1 MALAIKILAMNKINK
16 VLIVAAEPSGD
27 ELGAEFIQALRDKSP
42 NIQIRGVGLDKMAQL
57 GVKSEISL
65 EGLAILGLVEA
76 LGAWKTA
83 VKRADEVG
91 VLAQDFK
98 PDVAV
103 LIDSWGFNLRAARA
117 IRKYSPNTRLIKFVG
132 PQVWATRAGRAK
144 TLAKSFDEIWCIHD
158 FELPYYDGLGI
169 KTEIVGNPA
178 IGRAIIGDKDIF
190 VKNHNLDGKKI
201 IGLLPGSRKKE
212 ITNVLPDFI
221 EAAKIIASKLND
233 AVFVT
238 IAAKNVREMIIPFQE
253 NCGFNW
259 QIFDENEKAD
269 AFAAMDIAM
278 ACSGTVTT
286 EIGLAG
292 VPFCVGYRLDGLTY
306 FIARNFLLKSKFV
319 TLINVAADKEI
330 APEFLQNDLNANN
343 LSEFIL
349 KLIENPNIRLEQ
361 INAQN
366 NALKKMGMGSDTTA
380 QRAAGLLLA

>member
-1 MALAIKILAMNKINK
+1 MNNINK

-42 NIQIRGVGLDKMAQL
+42 NIEIRGVGLDKMAQM

-65 EGLAILGLVEA
+65 DGLAILGLVEA

-91 VLAQDFK
+91 LLAQEFK
-98 PDVAV
+98 PDAAV

-117 IRKYSPNTRLIKFVG
+117 IKKYSPNTRLIKFVG

-169 KTEIVGNPA
+169 KTQVVGNPA
-178 IGRAIIGDKDIF
+178 IGRAIIGNKNNF
-190 VKNHNLDGKKI
+190 LKNHNLDGNKI

-221 EAAKIIASKLND
+221 EAAKIIANKFDD

-238 IAAKNVREMIIPFQE
+238 IAAKNVREMIMPFKE

-259 QIFDENEKAD
+259 QIFDEDEKAD
-269 AFAAMDIAM
+269 AFASMDVAM

-292 VPFCVGYRLDGLTY
+292 VPFCVGYRLDGLTF

-319 TLINVAADKEI
+319 TLINVAADNEI
-330 APEFLQNDLNANN
+330 APEYLQGDLNAQNISN
-343 LSEFIL
+343 YILKTLSE
-349 KLIENPNIRLEQ
+349 PNKRLAQ
-361 INAQN
+361 IKAQN
-366 NALKKMGMGSDTTA
+366 LALEKMGRGSDTTA
-380 QRAAGLLLA
+380 VRAANLLLK

>member
-1 MALAIKILAMNKINK
+1 MMNNINK

-42 NIQIRGVGLDKMAQL
+42 NIEIRGVGLDKMAQM

-65 EGLAILGLVEA
+65 DGLAILGLVEA

-91 VLAQDFK
+91 LLAQEFK
-98 PDVAV
+98 PDAAV

-117 IRKYSPNTRLIKFVG
+117 IKKYSPNTRLIKFVG

-169 KTEIVGNPA
+169 KTQVVGNPA
-178 IGRAIIGDKDIF
+178 IGRAIIGNKNNF
-190 VKNHNLDGKKI
+190 LKNHNLDGNKI

-221 EAAKIIASKLND
+221 EAAKIIANKFDD

-238 IAAKNVREMIIPFQE
+238 IAAKNVREMIMPFKE

-259 QIFDENEKAD
+259 QIFDEDEKAD
-269 AFAAMDIAM
+269 AFASMDVAM

-292 VPFCVGYRLDGLTY
+292 VPFCVGYRLDGLTF

-319 TLINVAADKEI
+319 TLINVAADNEI
-330 APEFLQNDLNANN
+330 APEYLQGDLNAQNISN
-343 LSEFIL
+343 YILKTLSE
-349 KLIENPNIRLEQ
+349 PNKRLAQ
-361 INAQN
+361 IKAQN
-366 NALKKMGMGSDTTA
+366 LALEKMGRGSDTTA
-380 QRAAGLLLA
+380 VRAANLLLK

>member
-1 MALAIKILAMNKINK
+1 MNNINK

-42 NIQIRGVGLDKMAQL
+42 NIEIRGVGLDKMAQM
-57 GVKSEISL
+57 GVRSEISL
-65 EGLAILGLVEA
+65 DGLAILGLVEA

-83 VKRADEVG
+83 VKRAVEVG
-91 VLAQDFK
+91 LLAHEFK
-98 PDVAV
+98 PDAAV

-117 IRKYSPNTRLIKFVG
+117 IKKYSPNTRLIKFVG

-144 TLAKSFDEIWCIHD
+144 TLARSFDEIWCIHD

-169 KTEIVGNPA
+169 KTQVVGNPA
-178 IGRAIIGDKDIF
+178 IGRAIIGNKDNF

-221 EAAKIIASKLND
+221 EAAKIIANKFDD

-238 IAAKNVREMIIPFQE
+238 IAAKNVREMIMPFKE

-259 QIFDENEKAD
+259 QIFDEDEKAD
-269 AFAAMDIAM
+269 AFASMDVAM

-292 VPFCVGYRLDGLTY
+292 VPFCVGYRLDGLTF

-319 TLINVAADKEI
+319 TLINVAANNEI
-330 APEFLQNDLNANN
+330 APEYLQDDLNAQN
-343 LSEFIL
+343 LSNYIL
-349 KLIENPNIRLEQ
+349 KTLTEPNKRLAQ
-361 INAQN
+361 IKAQN
-366 NALKKMGMGSDTTA
+366 LALEKMGRGSDTTA
-380 QRAAGLLLA
+380 VRAANLLLK

>member
-1 MALAIKILAMNKINK
+1 MMNNINK

-42 NIQIRGVGLDKMAQL
+42 NIQIRGVGLDKMAQM
-57 GVKSEISL
+57 GVRSEISL
-65 EGLAILGLVEA
+65 DGLAILGLVEA

-91 VLAQDFK
+91 LLAHEFK
-98 PDVAV
+98 PDAAV

-117 IRKYSPNTRLIKFVG
+117 IKKYSPNTRLIKFVG

-169 KTEIVGNPA
+169 KTQVVGNPA
-178 IGRAIIGDKDIF
+178 IGRAIIGNKDNF

-221 EAAKIIASKLND
+221 EAAKIIANKFDD

-238 IAAKNVREMIIPFQE
+238 IAAKNVREMIMPFKE

-259 QIFDENEKAD
+259 QIFDEDEKAD
-269 AFAAMDIAM
+269 AFASMDVAM

-292 VPFCVGYRLDGLTY
+292 VPFCVGYRLDGLTF

-319 TLINVAADKEI
+319 TLINVAANNEI
-330 APEFLQNDLNANN
+330 APEYLQDDLNAQN
-343 LSEFIL
+343 LSNYIL
-349 KLIENPNIRLEQ
+349 KTLSEPNKRLAQ
-361 INAQN
+361 IKAQN
-366 NALKKMGMGSDTTA
+366 LALEKMGRGSDTTA
-380 QRAAGLLLA
+380 VRAANLLLK

>member
-1 MALAIKILAMNKINK
+1 MMNNINKI
-16 VLIVAAEPSGD
+16 LIVAAEPSGD

-42 NIQIRGVGLDKMAQL
+42 NIQIRGVGLDRMAKL

-65 EGLAILGLVEA
+65 DGLAILGLVEA

-91 VLAQDFK
+91 VLAQEFK
-98 PDVAV
+98 PDAAV

-117 IRKYSPNTRLIKFVG
+117 IKKYSPSTRLIKFVG

-144 TLAKSFDEIWCIHD
+144 TLAKTFDEIWCIHD
-158 FELPYYDGLGI
+158 FELPYYEGLGI
-169 KTEIVGNPA
+169 KTQIVGNPA
-178 IGRAIIGDKDIF
+178 IGRAIIGNKDNFI
-190 VKNHNLDGKKI
+190 KKHNLSAKKI
-201 IGLLPGSRKKE
+201 IGILPGSRKKE

-221 EAAKIIASKLND
+221 NAAKIIASKFND

-238 IAAKNVREMIIPFQE
+238 IAAKNVRDMIMPFH
-253 NCGFNW
+253 NDCGFNW
-259 QIFDENEKAD
+259 MILEEAEKAD
-269 AFAAMDIAM
+269 AFASMDVAM

-306 FIARNFLLKSKFV
+306 FIARNFLLKSKYV

-330 APEFLQNDLNANN
+330 APEFLQNDLNEKNISN
-343 LSEFIL
+343 YILNILENSENRFA
-349 KLIENPNIRLEQ
+349 Q
-361 INAQN
+361 IDAQN
-366 NALKKMGMGSDTTA
+366 NALKKMGQGSDTTA
-380 QRAAGLLLA
+380 VRAANLLLQ